1 MHFPEHLSWTFM
13 FAKQLELFPLEK
25 CGVIESSN
33 IINKYTVAVFYFIY
47 FYFIKAFTNL
57 QLWSRNQSNS
67 SRTKKKDYK
76 YSNWFC
82 LIIYK

>member
-13 FAKQLELFPLEK
+13 FVKQLELFPLEK

-33 IINKYTVAVFYFIY
+33 IMNKYAVAVFYFIY

-57 QLWSRNQSNS
+57 QFWSRNQPNS
-67 SRTKKKDYK
+67 SLTKKKK
-76 YSNWFC
+76 IINI
-82 LIIYK
+82 LIGFVL